1 MGRGAVAL
9 RNRDGN
15 GAWMDRD
22 GAEDWED
29 LRHHRVG
36 QSAFDL
42 ESFDLQGTVTA
53 VLSPDEGDGPLLR
66 FLGSA
71 QRTIELGVYTF
82 TSARIS
88 GVLEEAVRRGIRVR
102 GLLDGGPVGGI
113 DPDELNI
120 TRALAGAG
128 VEVRWLKGGSDVVK
142 RYRFLHAK
150 YAIVDA
156 RAAWIG
162 SEISGRRDFQQGRE
176 ETADGPSLSKTRA
189 WR

>member
-1 MGRGAVAL
+1 MAREK
-9 RNRDGN
+9 
-15 GAWMDRD
+15 
-22 GAEDWED
+22 AEDWED

-42 ESFDLQGTVTA
+42 ESFALQGTVTA

-82 TSARIS
+82 SSGRIA

-102 GLLDGGPVGGI
+102 VLLDGGPVGGI
-113 DPDELNI
+113 DPDERNV
-120 TRALAGAG
+120 TRDLAAAG
-128 VEVRWLKGGSDVVK
+128 VEVRWLKGGWDVAK
-142 RYRFLHAK
+142 RYRFLQAK

-156 RAAWIG
+156 RAPWIG
-162 SEISGRRDFQQGRE
+162 WDNFGQR
-176 ETADGPSLSKTRA
+176 
-189 WR
+189 